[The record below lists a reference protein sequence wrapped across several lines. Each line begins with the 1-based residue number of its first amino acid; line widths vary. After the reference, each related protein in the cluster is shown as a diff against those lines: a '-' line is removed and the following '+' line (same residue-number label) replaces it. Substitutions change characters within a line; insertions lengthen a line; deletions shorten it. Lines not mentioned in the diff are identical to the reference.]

1 MAILEMT
8 VPIASPTAHDNPK
21 LHRAHPRFYWGG
33 TASVCFH
40 PNQPDLT
47 CELVDLSEGGCRV
60 GYVHAIPAAA
70 GEPVMVTLYVRGFE
84 LQLTGII
91 RHIDEGVRAGI
102 QFVNLR
108 GETAIQLRV
117 VMTALNRRNGEKN
130 NHCGLRG
137 PLGHM

>member
-1 MAILEMT
+1 MSTESPAKNRRKHGRAKIGA
-8 VPIASPTAHDNPK
+8 PIEFRLPGNETPN
-21 LHRAHPRFYWGG
+21 RC
-33 TASVCFH
+33 SVA
-40 PNQPDLT
+40 
-47 CELVDLSEGGCRV
+47 DLSEGGCRV